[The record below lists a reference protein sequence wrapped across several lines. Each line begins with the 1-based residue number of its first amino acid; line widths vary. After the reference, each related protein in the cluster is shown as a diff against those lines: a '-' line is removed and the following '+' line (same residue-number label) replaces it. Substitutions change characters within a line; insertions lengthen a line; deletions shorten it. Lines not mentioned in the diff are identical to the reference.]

1 MSTPIS
7 GEEFL
12 RRFSPPE
19 TKEDIKARKEL
30 AAKLA
35 EAMTWRKSEWK
46 KPEATDAIVARMGHM
61 PQK

>member
-1 MSTPIS
+1 MNRHIS

-35 EAMTWRKSEWK
+35 EAMTWRKYEKTCPSRL
-46 KPEATDAIVARMGHM
+46 T
-61 PQK
+61 